1 MEIGVWTIALSAILV
16 NVRSV
21 YYNRAGRYFYELRGN
36 ERVPRGSKA
45 STMLIVVIIMY
56 TDISCYILKL
66 NCELVQC
73 VRR

>member
-1 MEIGVWTIALSAILV
+1 MF
-16 NVRSV
+16 RSV
-21 YYNRAGRYFYELRGN
+21 YHIRAGRYFYDVRGN

-45 STMLIVVIIMY
+45 STMLIVVITMY